1 MVPPVR
7 TLRSSRKQRGVTVWV
22 VFVHVQP
29 PGRGGRAGERGSPAQ
44 HRLQVKRR
52 PCHVGVLMS
61 SHGSADR
68 REPVCL
74 SSRSQRRDP
83 GDANA
88 LWLRG
93 LS

>member
-1 MVPPVR
+1 MVPQVR
-7 TLRSSRKQRGVTVWV
+7 TAPLVSEAAGRDRLGRVC
-22 VFVHVQP
+22 P
-29 PGRGGRAGERGSPAQ
+29 CPAPGEGGRAGERGSPAQ

-74 SSRSQRRDP
+74 SSRCQRRDP